1 MIGAAVPLR
10 LQGLLRPSERGI
22 LLEMDDGH
30 IWRLT
35 GAEDFAALGH
45 TEVIVE
51 ARKTSSGRLEVFW
64 IGPA

>member
-1 MIGAAVPLR
+1 M
-10 LQGLLRPSERGI
+10 S
-22 LLEMDDGH
+22 DGH

-35 GAEDFAALGH
+35 GAEDFAPLGH

-51 ARKTSSGRLEVFW
+51 ARKVSSSLLEVFW